1 MSTAAMRSGNV
12 MTQMDQNLRSLR
24 PTGLLAAGLA
34 LCGVVVLSL
43 VLISGMAFAQGDQ
56 SRQLTVGDVV
66 SGTLDSDNFVQVYT
80 FAASTGDTI
89 SVDITTEAEDLAL
102 VLLVTDQNGN
112 VVAQDTD
119 IATPAE
125 ASVTDLAIETTGT
138 YYIQVMRA
146 SGAEGDVSGDFELE
160 LSGTQQLSG
169 DTVTLTDG
177 GITVELTWAEAVDIN
192 LEVRDPVGGT
202 VHAFSPTAPSGG
214 NLSADVNGECQDTT
228 ADNPTETVSWPVGEV
243 PAGSYEVIVHYY
255 DACGIG
261 GPQEFQLDANVN
273 GGTTQSIPGTLN
285 PTQEYLARLIV
296 EPNGSWTLDNG
307 GVYAGLNVSLFS
319 DEIANGEPIAVGT
332 TVSGTITNDE
342 PAQAYTFD
350 GTTGTIVNIALQ
362 AQSGSLDTYVAL
374 LGPDNS
380 IVASNDDASD
390 STNSGIDY
398 TLGADG
404 TYTIIATRYGLAIGG
419 TEGDFTLS
427 LTTGAAETPAAT
439 TGTPVAGATEA
450 ATGETTTLT
459 PGSIE
464 VTLTWPTNAD
474 LQLNVRDPNGD
485 TVFDDQPEIQSGG
498 LLESDGNR
506 GCTDTTNTPVSYIYW
521 PANRSLLP
529 GTYEVEVWYQDN
541 CGDNTPVNIALQVD
555 VADQTIINTPQQ
567 IPLNAH
573 FMITFVINQ
582 DGTATVGPG
591 GFFDMTTAT
600 TLNYQSQLDSAT
612 PVQLG
617 STVSGSITQ
626 AQPFELYSFDADAGD
641 VVDITITATGGTL
654 DTALY
659 LISPNGFQ
667 AAYNDDIE
675 VGENRNSAITDT
687 TLSASGTYTII
698 ATHYGL
704 SLGGT
709 TGTYTL
715 SLSQP

>member
-1 MSTAAMRSGNV
+1 
-12 MTQMDQNLRSLR
+12 MTQLDQNLRSLR
-24 PTGLLAAGLA
+24 PAGLLAVGLA
-34 LCGVVVLSL
+34 LCVTVVLSL
-43 VLISGMAFAQGDQ
+43 VLVSGMAFAQGDQ

-66 SGTLDSDNFVQVYT
+66 SGTLDSDVFVQVYT
-80 FAASTGDTI
+80 FVASTGDTI
-89 SVDITTEAEDLAL
+89 SVDVTTEVEDLGI
-102 VLLVTDQNGN
+102 VLLVADQNGN
-112 VVAQDTD
+112 IVAQDADASTSG
-119 IATPAE
+119 
-125 ASVTDLAIETTGT
+125 ASVADLAIETDGT
-138 YYIQVMRA
+138 YFIQVLRA

-160 LSGTQQLSG
+160 LSGTIQLSG
-169 DTVTLTDG
+169 DTVTLQDG
-177 GITVELTWAEAVDIN
+177 GIAIDLTWAEAVDLN

-214 NLSADVNGECQDTT
+214 SLSADVNGECQDTT

-243 PAGSYEVIVHYY
+243 PAGSYEIIVHYF

-261 GPQEFQLDANVN
+261 GPQEFQLDATVN
-273 GGTTQSIPGTLN
+273 SGTTQSIPGTLN

-307 GVYAGLNVSLFS
+307 GVNAGLDVSLFS
-319 DEIANGEPIAVGT
+319 AEVADADPIAVGT
-332 TVSGTITNDE
+332 TVSGTITNAE

-350 GTTGTIVNIALQ
+350 GTTGTPVNIALQ

-374 LGPDNS
+374 LGPDNTL
-380 IVASNDDASD
+380 VASNDDAGD
-390 STNSGIDY
+390 STNSGIDF

-404 TYTIIATRYGLAIGG
+404 TYTIIATRYALAIGG

-427 LTTGAAETPAAT
+427 LTTGTAETPTDT
-439 TGTPVAGATEA
+439 TGTPVPA
-450 ATGETTTLT
+450 ATAADAGETTALT

-464 VTLTWPTNAD
+464 VELTWPTNAD

-485 TVFDDQPEIQSGG
+485 TVYDDEPEIASGG
-498 LLESDGNR
+498 LLESVGNQN
-506 GCTDTTNTPVSYIYW
+506 CTDTTNSPVSYIYW

-541 CGDNTPVNIALQVD
+541 CSDNTPVNIALRVD
-555 VADQTIINTPQQ
+555 VGGQTIINTPQQ

-573 FMITFVINQ
+573 FMITFTIDQ
-582 DGTATVGPG
+582 SGTATAGNG
-591 GFFDMTTAT
+591 GFFDMSTAN
-600 TLNYQSQLDSAT
+600 TLNYQNQLDSAT

-626 AQPFELYSFDADAGD
+626 DQPFELYSFEADAGD
-641 VVDITITATGGTL
+641 VVDITMTATGGTL
-654 DTALY
+654 DTALF
-659 LISPNGFQ
+659 LIAPNGFQ
-667 AAYNDDIE
+667 AAYNDDIA
-675 VGENRNSAITDT
+675 VGENRNSAITET
-687 TLSASGTYTII
+687 TLSSSGTYTII

-704 SLGGT
+704 NLGGT

>member
-12 MTQMDQNLRSLR
+12 MTQMDQTLRSLR
-24 PTGLLAAGLA
+24 PAGLPAAGLA
-34 LCGVVVLSL
+34 LCVVVVLSL

-56 SRQLTVGDVV
+56 SRQLSVGDVV
-66 SGTLDSDNFVQVYT
+66 SGTLDSDTFVQVYT

-89 SVDITTEAEDLAL
+89 SVDVTTEAEDLAL

-119 IATPAE
+119 ASTPEA

-146 SGAEGDVSGDFELE
+146 TGADGDVSGDFELA

-169 DTVTLTDG
+169 DTVTLEDG
-177 GITVELTWAEAVDIN
+177 GINVDLIWAEAVDLN

-214 NLSADVNGECQDTT
+214 SLSADVNGECQDTT

-261 GPQEFQLDANVN
+261 GPQEFQLGATVN
-273 GGTTQSIPGTLN
+273 GGTTQSIPGTVN

-296 EPNGSWTLDNG
+296 EPNGAWTLENG
-307 GVYAGLNVSLFS
+307 GVNAGLDVSLFS
-319 DEIANGEPIAVGT
+319 DEIAAAEPIAVGT
-332 TVSGTITNDE
+332 TISGTITNAE
-342 PAQAYTFD
+342 PAQAYSFD
-350 GTTGTIVNIALQ
+350 GTADTTVNIALQ

-374 LGPDNS
+374 LGPDNTV
-380 IVASNDDASD
+380 VASNDDAGD
-390 STNSGIDY
+390 STNSGLDY

-404 TYTIIATRYGLAIGG
+404 AYTIIATRYGLTIGG

-427 LTTGAAETPAAT
+427 LTAGAAETPAGT
-439 TGTPVAGATEA
+439 TGTPAPASTEA
-450 ATGETTTLT
+450 AGETTTLSQ
-459 PGSIE
+459 GSIE

-498 LLESDGNR
+498 LLEADGNR
-506 GCTDTTNTPVSYIYW
+506 GCTDTTNAPVSYIYW

-555 VADQTIINTPQQ
+555 IADLTIINTPQQ

-573 FMITFVINQ
+573 FMITFTINQ
-582 DGTATVGPG
+582 DGTATVGSG
-591 GFFDMTTAT
+591 GFFDMTTAN
-600 TLNYQSQLDSAT
+600 TLNYQNQLDSAT
-612 PVQLG
+612 PIELG

-626 AQPFELYSFDADAGD
+626 AQPFELYSFDADTGD
-641 VVDITITATGGTL
+641 VVDITMTATGGTL

-667 AAYNDDIE
+667 AAYNDDIA